1 MLLGGGGVYAQGVPL
16 EHAAELAQESDRQVD
31 LVVQVHVFEGAALRP
46 VVPGSQDRI
55 HETSQNTIHCTHV
68 RANGGSGRTGFHWIP
83 AGHIS
88 THRTPSQ

>member
-1 MLLGGGGVYAQGVPL
+1 MYAQGVPL

-55 HETSQNTIHCTHV
+55 HETSQNTIHCMIKLTGCMIQT
-68 RANGGSGRTGFHWIP
+68 GGGV
-83 AGHIS
+83 
-88 THRTPSQ
+88 